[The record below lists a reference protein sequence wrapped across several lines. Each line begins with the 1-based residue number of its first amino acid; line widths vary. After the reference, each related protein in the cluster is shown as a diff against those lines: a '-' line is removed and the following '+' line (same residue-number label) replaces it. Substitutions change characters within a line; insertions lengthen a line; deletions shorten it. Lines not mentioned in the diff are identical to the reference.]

1 MIRLICLFAYYSFA
15 KYLPAEP
22 MPFYRQFYRF
32 RAFLTKRIL
41 KKCGDNVIVLN
52 RCRYGDG
59 RRLSVGNGTQ
69 LGFNSRI
76 MGEVTMGDQVMMAPD
91 VVIMAVTHD
100 ISNPDIPMISIV
112 DALIETPVFIGNDV
126 WLGTRC
132 IVMPGVTI
140 GDHAVVAANS
150 VVTKDVPPYAVVG
163 GVPAKLIKMR
173 K

>member
-1 MIRLICLFAYYSFA
+1 MVRLICLIAYYSFA
-15 KYLPAEP
+15 QYLPAEP

-32 RAFLTKRIL
+32 KGFLTKRIL
-41 KKCGDNVIVLN
+41 KECGDNVIVLN
-52 RCRYGDG
+52 GCRYGDG
-59 RRLSVGNGTQ
+59 RRLSVGSGTQ
-69 LGFNSRI
+69 LGLNARI
-76 MGEVTMGDQVMMAPD
+76 MGEVTLGDQVMMAPD
-91 VVIMAVTHD
+91 IVIMAVTHD
-100 ISNPDIPMISIV
+100 ISDPDVPMMSIV
-112 DALIETPVFIGNDV
+112 DGLIQEPVSIGNDV

>member
-1 MIRLICLFAYYSFA
+1 
-15 KYLPAEP
+15 
-22 MPFYRQFYRF
+22 
-32 RAFLTKRIL
+32 
-41 KKCGDNVIVLN
+41 
-52 RCRYGDG
+52 
-59 RRLSVGNGTQ
+59 
-69 LGFNSRI
+69 
-76 MGEVTMGDQVMMAPD
+76 MGDQVMMAPD